1 MKRFFGFFVVAA
13 FVVAACGTQV
23 TMEVGS
29 RTAALDVSAWE
40 ASQWISV
47 VDAPVVTG
55 PVGLDPR
62 AADGASWFVS
72 TVQNG
77 QKVTSAKWMTTALG
91 VYELYLNGRPVGQE
105 VLKPGFTHPEKTR
118 RSFTYDITAAFEKE
132 PGAENVLSAQVTPGW
147 WADKIVTPGGHEGM
161 VGRKCAFRAVLELTY
176 ADGSKVLYGTDTDSW
191 KAGIAGPVKHAGI
204 FDGETYDAR
213 ELPGYATPEKLS
225 VPEVNTE
232 FSGEI
237 LPSEGAEIYLRR
249 DLALKPVKAY
259 VWKGATG
266 AREKTDDQPAEHGKV
281 VMIRTYEAGETMTI
295 LPGET
300 LVVDFGQ
307 NASAVPSFVFKAA
320 EGTVLTCLPA
330 EILNDSNGEVSR
342 GNDGPAGS
350 VYRQNLRLNE
360 HFFRVDYTFAAA
372 EDFVSYEPRCS
383 FFGYRYISVTATD
396 EVQIRSVVSIPVT
409 SIAKDLESGTLTTG
423 DKSVNQLISNAMW
436 GQRSNYLSIPTD
448 CPQRDERL
456 GWTADTQ
463 VFTETGTFFANT
475 RLFFHKWMRDM
486 RDSQSETGAF
496 PGVAPTAQYGNDMMR
511 FGWADAGIIVPWT
524 IWKQFGDNEIV
535 DENWEAM
542 DRFMQH
548 VDETRYDEAL
558 VGAENGHFEWAD
570 WLSYE
575 ALESSS
581 GKWYL
586 DEPTHQASFA
596 YWRYLGACYC
606 AIDAGMMADMAAATG
621 RDAGKYRAME
631 SAAKAFLKEQCL
643 DANGNFLTPILNTMQ
658 TPAVFALKLGLVEGR
673 ARENLIA
680 RLKQNFSDHGDC
692 LQTGFLGTSIL
703 MQTLTEN
710 GMADLAYDLL
720 FQRKNPSWLY
730 TVDNGATTM
739 WERWNSYTAESGM
752 GSNGMNSY
760 NHYAYGCVCQWL
772 WETAAGIAADPAA
785 PGFKHIILKPIPD
798 KRLGSLSARYASAAG
813 VIESAWNFTE
823 DGQWHWTFTIP
834 EGATAS
840 VTVPGES
847 ATKEYTAG
855 TYKMDIIWNNPAQRG
870 IDQCAALW
878 RPEDGTKEEFDAF
891 VKQWLATTPEARY
904 ALFEKLSRALE
915 IFNTQANQ
923 LTIELGRPTV
933 LAEGEPGEIDYLLSS
948 YDASAHLSDDLF
960 ANKVAFI
967 TILNFPHYTL
977 EEKNQLGPGWD
988 RLQWAYA
995 RLGDKFTE
1003 RVPASVSQT
1012 VTAVRSAAEA
1022 YVDTYNIRMGHL
1034 LTEEGE
1040 RLFPEDMSLLSHWN
1054 LRDELKSNYAD
1065 VPHAHEKQEMIY
1077 QVMERIVTQEIP
1089 AAVVN
1094 NPEYDWAP
1102 VSNRVWKNGKEVS
1115 LPAEGDVRYSHI
1127 LNQYHT
1133 YLELDRWCPAMP
1145 TAIVRN
1151 FEGSIEMNDR
1161 EVEDLFVRFITSDQ
1175 VKRVGALIA
1184 QRLGR
1189 DLRPYDIWYDGFKS
1203 RSAFSEDDLTA
1214 ETRRRYPDAEAF
1226 HRDMPRMLRNL
1237 GFDAAEA
1244 QFLADHIVVEGARG
1258 SGHAWECLGRTE
1270 PARLRTRIGAEG
1282 MDYKGYNIAV
1292 HEFGHNVEQVT
1303 DLYHIDY
1310 YPLAGVP
1317 NTALTES
1324 MAFLFQVRDLQLLG
1338 YGRQEID
1345 ANATLDIFWGMY
1357 EIMGVSLVDM
1367 YTWRWLYDHPKATA
1381 AELRDAV
1388 LAVARDVWN
1397 KYYEPVLG
1405 THDSPLLAIYSHML
1419 DYPMYLPNYP
1429 IGHIA
1434 HYQLEEHLAKCGSD
1448 AAFAAELQRIYRQGR
1463 LTPQLW
1469 MQGAVGAPISVDPIL
1484 SAVSKILAAR

>member
-1102 VSNRVWKNGKEVS
+1102 VSNRVWKDGKEVS